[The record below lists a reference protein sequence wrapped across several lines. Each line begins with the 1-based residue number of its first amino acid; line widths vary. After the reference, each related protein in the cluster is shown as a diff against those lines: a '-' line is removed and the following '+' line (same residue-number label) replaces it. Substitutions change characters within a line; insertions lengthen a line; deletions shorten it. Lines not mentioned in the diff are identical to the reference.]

1 MKYLLT
7 YFKCQFFSCPKS
19 GQADKEASPQPTR
32 SSIGLS
38 SHKCS
43 QILPAYLRT
52 LIPLPSRAKA
62 TTIQFFILSSHS
74 SQFWTTL
81 DIVLLFFFPE
91 SSRMWVTHFHT
102 FSVCELLV
110 LTYDLS
116 IGIRSIPSPYGDH
129 RGSLVIIILTSK
141 SNCTID
147 ILLYSYR
154 TRAYNKIVSMHDLR
168 QCWIFLRV

>member
-81 DIVLLFFFPE
+81 DIVLLFFF
-91 SSRMWVTHFHT
+91 SRKLQDVSNT
-102 FSVCELLV
+102 FSYLLSV
-110 LTYDLS
+110 WVISVDIWPFYWNKVYTISLWWPQRQSCYNNPNIKIKL
-116 IGIRSIPSPYGDH
+116 YH
-129 RGSLVIIILTSK
+129 RHFALFIQDTCI
-141 SNCTID
+141 
-147 ILLYSYR
+147 
-154 TRAYNKIVSMHDLR
+154 
-168 QCWIFLRV
+168 